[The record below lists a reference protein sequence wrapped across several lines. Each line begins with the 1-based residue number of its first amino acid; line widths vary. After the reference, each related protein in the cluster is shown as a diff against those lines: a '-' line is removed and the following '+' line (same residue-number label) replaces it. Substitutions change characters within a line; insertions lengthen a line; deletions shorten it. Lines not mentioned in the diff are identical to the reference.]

1 MAQSTGEKGCT
12 IMSSITVD
20 GQHNG
25 SIEGHNHHHTDAG
38 HHGPAKGI
46 SRWLFTTNH
55 KDIGT
60 LYLWLSFI
68 LFLVGGV
75 MALAVRA
82 ELFKPGLQ
90 LLDPNLYNQLVTMHG
105 LIMIF
110 GAVMPAFTGLANWMI
125 PLMIGAP
132 DMALPRMNNWS
143 FWILPFAF
151 TILAST
157 LFMDGGGPN
166 FGWTFYAPLSTTY
179 GPKSTDFFIFSVHLM
194 GMSSIMG
201 AINIIATIFN
211 LRAPGMTMMKL
222 PLFVWTWLIT
232 AFLLIAV
239 MPVLAGAVTMMLMDR
254 HFGTSFFDAG
264 GGGDP
269 VMFQHIFWFFGHPE
283 VYIIILPSFG
293 IISEIIPTFS
303 RKRLFGYAS
312 MVYATAS
319 IAIVSFSVWA
329 HHMFTTGLA
338 LGAQLYFMFATMI
351 VAVPTGVKIF
361 NWVATMFKG
370 ALSFETPMLFCL
382 GFLVMFTC
390 GGFSGLMLSIIPAD
404 FQYHDTYFVVAH
416 FHYVLIPGAIFG
428 AIAAVYYWLPKW
440 CGHMYSETLGKI
452 HFWLSAIS
460 LNLTFFPMHFLGLA
474 GMPRRIPDYALQ
486 FADFNKIVSIGS
498 FIFGAAQVLFLYIVI
513 KTIRSGAPA
522 PANPWNAKGLEWTV
536 PSPAPYHTFSTPP
549 MIPAET
555 H

>member
-1 MAQSTGEKGCT
+1 
-12 IMSSITVD
+12 MSSIAID
-20 GQHNG
+20 GQHKE
-25 SIEGHNHHHTDAG
+25 SIY
-38 HHGPAKGI
+38 HGPAKGI

-68 LFLVGGV
+68 LFLVGGL
-75 MALAVRA
+75 MALIVRA

-254 HFGTSFFDAG
+254 HFGTSFFHAG

-338 LGAQLYFMFATMI
+338 LGAQLYFMFATMV
-351 VAVPTGVKIF
+351 VAVPTGVKVF
-361 NWVATMFKG
+361 NWVATMFRG
-370 ALSFETPMLFCL
+370 ALSFETPMLFAI

-428 AIAAVYYWLPKW
+428 AIAAVYYWIPKW
-440 CGHMYSETLGKI
+440 TGKMYSETLGKI

-498 FIFGAAQVLFLYIVI
+498 FIFGAAQVLFLFIVI

-522 PANPWNAKGLEWTV
+522 PANPWGAKGLEWTL
-536 PSPAPYHTFSTPP
+536 PSPAPYHTFVTPP
-549 MIPAET
+549 MITADT
-555 H
+555 HS